1 MSKKNIIIGS
11 IIVVIVILAI
21 FINRK
26 NSLNLAES
34 RDTKQIETSNLKDN
48 KDVEPIS
55 KENAIKVLKATYG
68 DGVCNI
74 EDDLKQVGSDYV
86 VEVKVCIEDEGD
98 AENHDHINEQSI
110 GTHKIDIYTG
120 EIKDTK

>member
-11 IIVVIVILAI
+11 IIVAIVILAI
-21 FINRK
+21 FINQK
-26 NSLNLAES
+26 SSLNLAKS
-34 RDTKQIETSNLKDN
+34 RDTKQVETSNLKEN
-48 KDVEPIS
+48 KDAEPIS

-86 VEVKVCIEDEGD
+86 VEVKVCIEDEED
-98 AENHDHINEQSI
+98 AENHDHIHEQSI